1 MLGTFF
7 FDRQDRELLRMIN
20 ETIDHGPSQDLEHK
34 VFDASLHP
42 HGILELTTTHEYR
55 MAHAVIN
62 LLGNLEAGGA
72 PDRLTALRIL
82 RDEVLHSART
92 PFRYNT
98 GRVLIQIMKEIVRS
112 RLDECRQ
119 LQLVHDFRK
128 VTSGNPRLVRHF
140 LRRYH
145 LLEMPEEWNQLTLDH
160 HVHDANTKGRKNATH
175 LIMDAWIKGIRYI
188 TVVYYNYVEPA
199 AARELL
205 QAAKIMGVDV
215 RIGLEFRTPFRGR
228 FVSFVWAPRGFSDP
242 ESFLSFLA
250 ERPMVALMSEGRK
263 ASLWLQRHILD
274 TLNLWNTKHAP
285 ALAEELEIPVPTLD
299 PDAFLTYV
307 GTGQASF
314 LHLAEFVHKT
324 LLKQLVLRVKDL
336 KKEALSATPER
347 QEQISQLIRRMDMLT
362 IEVIM
367 ETWLKPERN
376 PEIPS
381 PDVPSDS
388 SDTPELLRMPPHV
401 LLDWLS
407 CLRSGYR
414 ITLQLADLSSEDVL
428 ELLWD
433 CQGMITHLELFN
445 LKEWQEGH
453 LRQLTAINDL
463 QIAINKGS
471 VLHLKQILRSMIR
484 SLENSS
490 SEADKDRCAK
500 FRIIL
505 RNIPALQA
513 PYKVAPLRSRIGT
526 DSTSHS
532 DVRHGMGLAAPE
544 SLPHGARRQIASG
557 KQFQHLYLPVALS
570 LELRE
575 TYTEQE
581 RPSAFVR
588 TIGPWLRHLWGFG
601 HFGLHETK
609 EWRAV
614 SFATRIGEEG
624 NVITMGGMAGE
635 PTNGL
640 NEEEHHEKNVHKRW
654 LGLSNLSTP
663 ISNTLKVLAGFIPA
677 LLTFLYTQQ
686 WWVLAWFGA
695 PLWFLIT
702 GLRNIP
708 QAILGGGGIW
718 SRSLLR
724 WNDYVSW
731 TRVCDSLLYTGLSV
745 PLLEYFIRV
754 LFLEDLMGLSVKE
767 YPFLVFSVIAG
778 ANSVYISLHN
788 IYRGFPKE
796 AIIGNLFRSLL
807 AIPVSVFY
815 NELLRAILPFFT
827 SVDPLLFLE
836 PGAAIIS
843 KTASDTVAAIIE
855 GLADWRNNRRLRYW
869 DYDTKLQRLFD
880 CYAKLE
886 LAFPDQDIL
895 SLLSRPEEFIRLTS
909 GETRHLQVETIINAL
924 DLMYFWLYQPCAQQT
939 LTSILRT
946 MSREER
952 VIVARSQGVLSRVRE
967 VSQLFVDG
975 LLGRNFARA
984 LSFYLDSYENYI
996 VTLNKRCAGFSNG
1009 HSPLVRRRRHC

>member
-1 MLGTFF
+1 MYGTLF
-7 FDRQDRELLRMIN
+7 FDKQDRVLLRMIN
-20 ETIDHGPSQDLEHK
+20 ETIDHGPSRDLEHK

-72 PDRLTALRIL
+72 PDRLMALRIL
-82 RDEVLHSART
+82 RDEVLHSAHT

-112 RLDECRQ
+112 RGDGQSQ
-119 LQLVHDFRK
+119 LKLVHDFRQ
-128 VTSGNPRLVRHF
+128 VTSGNPRLVRRF
-140 LRRYH
+140 LKIYH

-175 LIMDAWIKGIRYI
+175 LIMDAWIKGIRYL

-199 AARELL
+199 AAREIL
-205 QAAKIMGVDV
+205 QAAEIMGVDV
-215 RIGLEFRTPFRGR
+215 RIGLEFRSPFRNR
-228 FVSFVWAPRGFSDP
+228 FVNFVWAPRGFTDP
-242 ESFLSFLA
+242 EAFLSFLA
-250 ERPMVALMSEGRK
+250 ERPMVALMNEGRK
-263 ASLWLQRHILD
+263 ASLWMQNHVLD
-274 TLNLWNTKHAP
+274 TLRLWNEKHAP
-285 ALAEELEIPVPTLD
+285 ALAAELEIPVPRLD
-299 PDAFLTYV
+299 PDDFLAFV
-307 GTGQASF
+307 GTGQTSF
-314 LHLAEFVHKT
+314 LHLAEYAHKT
-324 LLKQLVLRVKDL
+324 LLPSLRDRAK
-336 KKEALSATPER
+336 ALQREIPDTLDRKA
-347 QEQISQLIRRMDMLT
+347 QITRLIRRMDMLT
-362 IEVIM
+362 TEVIM
-367 ETWLKPERN
+367 ETWLKPDRN
-376 PEIPS
+376 PELLS
-381 PDVPSDS
+381 PDMPRDTP
-388 SDTPELLRMPPHV
+388 DTPELLRMPPHV

-414 ITLQLADLSSEDVL
+414 ITLQLANLSAEDVL

-433 CQGMITHLELFN
+433 CQGIITHLELFN

-453 LRQLTAINDL
+453 LRYLTAINDL
-463 QIAINKGS
+463 QISINKGS
-471 VLHLKQILRSMIR
+471 VLHLKQILRTMIR
-484 SLENSS
+484 KLEASS
-490 SEADKDRCAK
+490 GETDRERCAK

-505 RNIPALQA
+505 RNIPSLQA

-532 DVRHGMGLAAPE
+532 GVRHGMGLAVPE
-544 SLPHGARRQIASG
+544 TLPHSARRQIARG
-557 KQFQHLYLPVALS
+557 KQFQPIMLPVSLAL
-570 LELRE
+570 EFRE
-575 TYTEQE
+575 TYLE
-581 RPSAFVR
+581 RERHSSFTR
-588 TIGPWLRHLWGFG
+588 RIGPRMRRIWGFG
-601 HFGLHETK
+601 HFGLRRTK
-609 EWRAV
+609 AWRV
-614 SFATRIGEEG
+614 ISSMTRIEENG
-624 NVITMGGMAGE
+624 NVITMGGTSGE
-635 PTNGL
+635 VNNGL
-640 NEEEHHEKNVHKRW
+640 CAERAASSNRPRV
-654 LGLSNLSTP
+654 GLSYLSTP
-663 ISNTLKVLAGFIPA
+663 IANVLKVLAGFVPA
-677 LLTFLYTQQ
+677 LLTFLYTQE

-708 QAILGGGGIW
+708 QAILGGGGMW

-745 PLLEYFIRV
+745 PLLEWFIRV
-754 LFLEDLMGLSVKE
+754 LLLEDGLGLTVRE
-767 YPFLVFSVIAG
+767 YPFLVFSIIAG

-788 IYRGFPKE
+788 MYRGFPKE

-815 NELLRAILPFFT
+815 NDLLALTIPLFT
-827 SVDPLLFLE
+827 ATDPLLILE
-836 PGAAIIS
+836 PGAAIVS

-855 GLADWRNNRRLRYW
+855 GLADWRNNHRLRYW

-886 LAFPDQDIL
+886 LAFPDRDIL

-909 GETRHLQVETIINAL
+909 AEAKPLQVESIINAL

-946 MSREER
+946 MTREER
-952 VIVARSQGVLSRVRE
+952 VIVARSQGILARVRE

-996 VTLNKRCAGFSNG
+996 LVLNKRCAGFSNG
-1009 HSPLVRRRRHC
+1009 GHRPGLRRGRG